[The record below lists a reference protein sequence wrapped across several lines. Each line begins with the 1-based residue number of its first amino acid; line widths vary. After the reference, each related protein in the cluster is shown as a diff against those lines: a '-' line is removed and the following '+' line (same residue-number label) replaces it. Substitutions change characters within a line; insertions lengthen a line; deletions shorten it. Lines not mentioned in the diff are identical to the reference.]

1 MTDHSPEHRSRIR
14 RLTRSLVISLALELV
29 IYATLLIIYF
39 LVVLR
44 YLQPVLAQLFTS
56 NLTVYGFVGLG
67 LIVGQAVLLD
77 LVTAFL
83 VSQLNLEQLD

>member
-56 NLTVYGFVGLG
+56 NLTVYGFLGLG

>member
-39 LVVLR
+39 LIVLR
-44 YLQPVLAQLFTS
+44 YLQPVLAQLFAS
-56 NLTVYGFVGLG
+56 NLTVYGFIGLG

>member
-44 YLQPVLAQLFTS
+44 YLQPVLAQLFSS
-56 NLTVYGFVGLG
+56 NLTVYGFIGLG

>member
-56 NLTVYGFVGLG
+56 NLTVYGFIGLG